1 MNEII
6 KVPFI
11 LDIEKLCEQMKIR
24 PSMLDEFTDLVKL
37 VEEAACPKVMIREAF
52 VEAHGDGY
60 VVINNVSF
68 TSATLRHNLDG
79 IGRVFAYITTCGR
92 EVEELPIDTKDFVL
106 GSWLHYIKLD
116 LLKNCFPVLRNTVKT
131 RLGVEKLSSM
141 NPGSGDASV
150 WPIDQQV
157 GLFSLF
163 GDVEELIGV
172 RLTDSFLMSPDVST
186 SGILFPTEQEYKNC
200 QLCHR
205 KDCPNRTAAFNAKL
219 WEKVNKH

>member
-1 MNEII
+1 MNEIV
-6 KVPFI
+6 KVPFN
-11 LDIEKLCEQMKIR
+11 LNVDQLVDQMKIR

-37 VEEAACPKVMIREAF
+37 VEASACPKVMIREAF
-52 VEAHGDGY
+52 IEEHGKGF
-60 VVINNVSF
+60 VVINDVKF
-68 TSATLRHNLDG
+68 TSAALRHNLEG

-92 EVEELPIDTKDFVL
+92 EVEELPVDPKDFVL

-116 LLKNCFPVLRNTVKT
+116 LLKNCFPVLHTTVKT
-131 RLGVEKLSSM
+131 RMGVEKLSSM

-205 KDCPNRTAAFNAKL
+205 KNCSNRTAPFNAKL
-219 WEKVNKH
+219 WEKVNG